1 MTAARRTPRAA
12 GWIVGRF
19 VGSGHF
25 NISPEAALEVA
36 AGTARGPERAIG
48 RGGRGSPGPYPR
60 FSTKPIGTA
69 VTAIRRT
76 ECEWRTGGG
85 GCNRT
90 AESIGKRRGR
100 RHRTRYIRPAPQVV

>member
-1 MTAARRTPRAA
+1 VA

-48 RGGRGSPGPYPR
+48 RGGRGSPGPYHR
-60 FSTKPIGTA
+60 FLTKPIGTP
-69 VTAIRRT
+69 VSGIRRRKR
-76 ECEWRTGGG
+76 ERRTSGGRRNLAAG
-85 GCNRT
+85 
-90 AESIGKRRGR
+90 SIAKRRGR
-100 RHRTRYIRPAPQVV
+100 RHRTRYIRPAPEGAEAP